1 MLQLDFL
8 PTLAVILIAITSVG
22 LLLTHDWRWSIIL
35 LALQYAG
42 VAGLTSISWTL
53 EMAMTKM
60 ISGWMAG
67 AVLGMAMAS
76 VPGRWKDE
84 GHSWPAGR
92 LFRLLAALLVS
103 LAVFTSIPKLSII
116 LPSTPVIVLT
126 GGLFLMGFGLLLLGL
141 TAQPL
146 PVAVGLLTFLGGFEI
161 IYAPVE
167 SSILVAGLFAG
178 VNIGIGLA
186 GAYLLTA
193 SEMEQ
198 EFE

>member
-1 MLQLDFL
+1 
-8 PTLAVILIAITSVG
+8 
-22 LLLTHDWRWSIIL
+22 
-35 LALQYAG
+35 
-42 VAGLTSISWTL
+42 
-53 EMAMTKM
+53 
-60 ISGWMAG
+60 
-67 AVLGMAMAS
+67 
-76 VPGRWKDE
+76 
-84 GHSWPAGR
+84 
-92 LFRLLAALLVS
+92 
-103 LAVFTSIPKLSII
+103 
-116 LPSTPVIVLT
+116 
-126 GGLFLMGFGLLLLGL
+126 MGFGLLLLGL